1 MFPFRPRPLPIA
13 SCVAGRPARDLGGT
27 IERCAVLACYVL
39 LAALAVGCGR
49 LRDPAALLAV
59 PQPPPAPATLVA
71 ELAESRRP
79 RQDRDWKPTHAVLAH
94 AEMDRRGAT
103 IHNVRRCR
111 WDSESEVAIRYD
123 DWSFRWDEVVALDFV
138 VVPFQNAPLLAHT
151 MFSFALADGRQLVAS
166 VEARLERGEAY
177 AALAGAARRF
187 ELIYVLG
194 DEQDLLGLRG
204 EIRRD
209 DVYVYRSIASPTE
222 SAEILRDVLERAN
235 GLVAQPEF
243 YDSLT
248 NNCTSN
254 LVDHINDL
262 RPGSIPDALRKRLPG
277 HSDSLAYELGLLATD
292 LPFPV
297 ARRQAHV
304 TMRIRQHLHDPDFSK
319 KIRR

>member
-1 MFPFRPRPLPIA
+1 MAGCCAAII
-13 SCVAGRPARDLGGT
+13 SVAL
-27 IERCAVLACYVL
+27 
-39 LAALAVGCGR
+39 GCGR
-49 LRDPAALLAV
+49 LRDPAALVAV
-59 PQPPPAPATLVA
+59 PQPPPTPAALVA

-79 RQDRDWKPTHAVLAH
+79 RQDRDWKPTHAVLAY
-94 AEMDRRGAT
+94 AEMNRRGAT

-111 WDSESEVAIRYD
+111 WDSESDVAIRYD
-123 DWSFRWDEVVALDFV
+123 DWTFRWDDVVALDFV
-138 VVPFQNAPLLAHT
+138 VVPFQDAPLLAHT

-166 VEARLERGEAY
+166 VEARLERGETYSAV
-177 AALAGAARRF
+177 AGAARRF

-204 EIRRD
+204 EVRRD
-209 DVYVYRSIASPTE
+209 DVYIYRSIATPGE
-222 SAEILRDVLERAN
+222 SAKVLRDVLERAN

-292 LPFPV
+292 LPFAA

-304 TMRIRQHLHDPDFSK
+304 SMPIRQHLDAPAFSQ